1 MSRFADALTNLEITP
16 EQHKIMRKLNRK
28 IDTVNRIKF
37 TGVFYRKRTDEYGC
51 SVHEDFLT
59 ARGRNLI
66 DGIDDLINELK
77 DMHEDNLVWYWYCN
91 TYNDGCTFDGG
102 DVAA

>member
-1 MSRFADALTNLEITP
+1 MFEQAVANLEITP

-28 IDTVNRIKF
+28 IDTVCRIKF

-51 SVHEDFLT
+51 SAHEDFLT

-66 DGIDDLINELK
+66 NGIDDLINELQAM
-77 DMHEDNLVWYWYCN
+77 DDDSMIWYWYCN
-91 TYNDGCTFDGG
+91 TYNHGNTFDGG
-102 DVAA
+102 DVSA

>member
-1 MSRFADALTNLEITP
+1 MTKLEQATAALTITP

-28 IDTVNRIKF
+28 IDTVQRIKF

-59 ARGRNLI
+59 ARGRKLI

-77 DMHEDNLVWYWYCN
+77 DMHDDDLVWYWYCN
-91 TYNDGCTFDGG
+91 TYNNGTTFDAG
-102 DVAA
+102 DVSA

>member
-1 MSRFADALTNLEITP
+1 MLEQYVADLTIAP

-28 IDTVNRIKF
+28 IDTVCRIKF

-77 DMHEDNLVWYWYCN
+77 DMDDDSLVWYWYCN
-91 TYNDGCTFDGG
+91 KYNNGTTFDAG
-102 DVAA
+102 DVSA

>member
-1 MSRFADALTNLEITP
+1 MSRFAQALADLTP
-16 EQHKIMRKLNRK
+16 THEQLKIMRKLNRK
-28 IDTVNRIKF
+28 IDTVQRIKF

-59 ARGRNLI
+59 ARGRELI

-77 DMHEDNLVWYWYCN
+77 DMHEDNLLWYWYCQE
-91 TYNDGCTFDGG
+91 YNHGSTFDAG

>member
-1 MSRFADALTNLEITP
+1 MFEQAVANLEITP
-16 EQHKIMRKLNRK
+16 EQHKVMRKLNRK
-28 IDTVNRIKF
+28 IDTVHRIKF
-37 TGVFYRKRTDEYGC
+37 TGVFYRKRMDEYGC
-51 SVHEDFLT
+51 CTHDDFLT
-59 ARGRNLI
+59 ARGRKLI

-91 TYNDGCTFDGG
+91 KYNDGTTFDAG

>member
-1 MSRFADALTNLEITP
+1 MFEQAVANLEITP

-28 IDTVNRIKF
+28 IDTVCRIKF
-37 TGVFYRKRTDEYGC
+37 TGVFYRKRTDEYGF

-77 DMHEDNLVWYWYCN
+77 DMDDDSLVWYWYCD
-91 TYNDGCTFDGG
+91 TYNNGTTFDAG
-102 DVAA
+102 DVSA

>member
-1 MSRFADALTNLEITP
+1 MTRLAQAINALTITP
-16 EQHKIMRKLNRK
+16 DQHKVMHKLNRK
-28 IDTVNRIKF
+28 IATVCRIKF
-37 TGVFYRKRTDEYGC
+37 TGVFYRKRSDEYGC

-66 DGIDDLINELK
+66 DGIDDLINELQ
-77 DMHEDNLVWYWYCN
+77 DMHHDSLVWFWYCN
-91 TYNDGCTFDGG
+91 KYNNGTIFDAG